1 MMRARDH
8 RKAISLGVKLHA
20 CLILLGFTDE
30 QIAGGVEWDHDPA
43 LAIRALDEHGN
54 LHPAAND
61 PHYIRPLTKPA
72 HAIKT
77 RGRGATT
84 AGSDVHVAAKLKRL
98 EAMNTAYR
106 AIILRKAQG
115 EPPPETTKPKRP
127 IQSRGFGDQPHPFPK
142 RKDKR

>member
-1 MMRARDH
+1 MRAKDH
-8 RKAISLGVKLHA
+8 RKAIPLGVKVDA

-30 QIAGGVEWDHDPA
+30 QIAEGVEWDHDPA
-43 LAIRALDEHGN
+43 LAIRALDEQGN

-84 AGSDVHVAAKLKRL
+84 AGSDVGRAAKLKRL
-98 EAMNTAYR
+98 EAMNAAYR
-106 AIILRKAQG
+106 DLILCKAEG
-115 EPPPETTKPKRP
+115 EPRPETK
-127 IQSRGFGDQPHPFPK
+127 K
-142 RKDKR
+142 RKYQWPTGRKIQNRKGK

>member
-1 MMRARDH
+1 MRASDH
-8 RKAISLGVKLHA
+8 RKAIPLGVKLQA

-30 QIAGGVEWDHDPA
+30 QIAGGIEWDHDPA

-72 HAIKT
+72 HAEKT

-84 AGSDVHVAAKLKRL
+84 AGSDVGRAAKLKRL
-98 EAMNTAYR
+98 EAMNAAYR
-106 AIILRKAQG
+106 DLILRKAEG
-115 EPPPETTKPKRP
+115 EPPPETK
-127 IQSRGFGDQPHPFPK
+127 K
-142 RKDKR
+142 RKYQWPTGRKIQNRKGK